1 MFTYTGKETTYI
13 TKICERT
20 NLQIAYH
27 TNNFIQVNLIPKPH
41 ISEKFSA
48 SGVYEVTCPD
58 CGKTSIGQTDKT
70 FPRDTQNI
78 YMLSE

>member
-13 TKICERT
+13 TKIFEST

-27 TNNFIQVNLIPKPH
+27 TNNSIQENLIPKPH

-48 SGVYEVTCPD
+48 SGVYKLTILIV
-58 CGKTSIGQTDKT
+58 GKH
-70 FPRDTQNI
+70 P
-78 YMLSE
+78 